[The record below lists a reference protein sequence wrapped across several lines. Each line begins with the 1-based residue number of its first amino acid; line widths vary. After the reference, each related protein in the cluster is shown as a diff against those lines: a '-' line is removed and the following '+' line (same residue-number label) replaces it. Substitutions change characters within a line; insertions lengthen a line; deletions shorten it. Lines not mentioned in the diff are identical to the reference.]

1 MSCGGWWI
9 RRRWWGDEPLGISS
23 GWERSGGSDTIYEAV
38 APITAD
44 QQEALSMSTLFEE
57 AKKLPVSQR
66 IELVEEIW
74 DSIAEEAPASLTLS
88 ADEWEE
94 LDRRVA
100 AHQADPSTA
109 VPWENFREKLFTDA
123 K

>member
-1 MSCGGWWI
+1 MSN
-9 RRRWWGDEPLGISS
+9 
-23 GWERSGGSDTIYEAV
+23 
-38 APITAD
+38 
-44 QQEALSMSTLFEE
+44 LFEE

-100 AHQADPSTA
+100 AHKADSSTA
-109 VPWENFREKLFTDA
+109 VSWEEVVDLEAPEDLPPEPVEGLE
-123 K
+123 

>member
-1 MSCGGWWI
+1 
-9 RRRWWGDEPLGISS
+9 
-23 GWERSGGSDTIYEAV
+23 
-38 APITAD
+38 
-44 QQEALSMSTLFEE
+44 MSTLFEE

-74 DSIAEEAPASLTLS
+74 DSIADEAPTSLNLS

-94 LDRRVA
+94 LDRRVS
-100 AHQADPSTA
+100 AHKADPSTA
-109 VPWENFREKLFTDA
+109 VPWEEVRGKLFKDA

>member
-1 MSCGGWWI
+1 
-9 RRRWWGDEPLGISS
+9 
-23 GWERSGGSDTIYEAV
+23 
-38 APITAD
+38 
-44 QQEALSMSTLFEE
+44 MSTLSEQ

-88 ADEWEE
+88 AEEWEE

-100 AHQADPSTA
+100 AHQADLSTA
-109 VPWENFREKLFTDA
+109 VPWEEVRGKLFKDGG
-123 K
+123 

>member
-1 MSCGGWWI
+1 MSN
-9 RRRWWGDEPLGISS
+9 
-23 GWERSGGSDTIYEAV
+23 
-38 APITAD
+38 
-44 QQEALSMSTLFEE
+44 LFEE

-74 DSIAEEAPASLTLS
+74 DSIAEEEPSSLALS

-100 AHQADPSTA
+100 AHKADPSTA
-109 VPWENFREKLFTDA
+109 VSWEKVRGKLFKDA
-123 K
+123 E